1 MKHII
6 HTNILSLRDLSGF
19 LVTKRKCSLPTA
31 QDLQVFL
38 SVHQAASVRKGRAV
52 SSVVQTCR
60 NVVVW
65 LLSTLGSVRGW
76 SGLGLC
82 CVVATW
88 GEVRYYVNLCS
99 SLVTLQHLVTPPHTA
114 QKNNKCNLGLVP
126 RAQFQISNN
135 CYSSLYL
142 VFLNKEWKSQV
153 INLFLC
159 SLFAPSKGYQWV
171 LTNDQIAKIKNL
183 LFSDFS
189 CA

>member
-1 MKHII
+1 M
-6 HTNILSLRDLSGF
+6 
-19 LVTKRKCSLPTA
+19 
-31 QDLQVFL
+31 
-38 SVHQAASVRKGRAV
+38 
-52 SSVVQTCR
+52 QTCR

-76 SGLGLC
+76 SGLC

-171 LTNDQIAKIKNL
+171 LTNDQIAKKKFFYFPISPVPSSVRSANTGVR
-183 LFSDFS
+183 S
-189 CA
+189 CAAQSERGAGHHGGGGQHRAGSRLLCTARVYV